1 MIKMPFWF
9 RRYFTIAVLALLVF
23 GSFVITSHVLET
35 TRPGIAI
42 LTTDTRHPYVDPD
55 PEILLSSWTLTA
67 L

>member
-1 MIKMPFWF
+1 MPFWF

-23 GSFVITSHVLET
+23 GSFFITSHVLET

-42 LTTDTRHPYVDPD
+42 LTTDTRHPFVDLD
-55 PEILLSSWTLTA
+55 PGVLLSSWTLTA